1 MLRVEGSARCGGVP
15 QGSGACQG
23 QGNRKGRRGAGRC
36 WQARDA
42 RAGSTIQAR
51 TSRRGGRRPVA
62 TRTPRTIGTRAAQV
76 RGCTSQ
82 CFVSLILHGRQRPK
96 RCRSAAR
103 KRRTRGVKMGCAP
116 SQPKQKPPSP
126 QKRDFR
132 EQLVWERS
140 GRKFCEVY
148 ELLKDLNSGSF
159 GTVALCRRKADGNRS
174 IERTPSRN
182 NLQRVKSE
190 SVFAMKALDYMRH
203 NGRLRLDEATRNELR
218 HEIDVLRKVDHPS
231 IVHLRE
237 AFWEPTRLVLVMEYC
252 EGRELAEFCG
262 QLTESKVYK
271 ATEQILRA
279 VSYLHARRVLHRD
292 LKLENVMVTDQQDWH
307 VTIVDFGLSRVFPQS
322 LDGSR
327 TGIKAAGTTSTAAPE
342 VIRGEEYLMVS
353 DVWSIGAM
361 VYRLVGD
368 RDPFLRD
375 DRRDDPKALRRLEAG
390 DCDWGRIAT
399 MSRPGRAFVFKC
411 LRPHPALRWAADAA
425 LRYCAGAAS
434 GSPERM
440 PRAST
445 PPP

>member
-1 MLRVEGSARCGGVP
+1 MTD
-15 QGSGACQG
+15 
-23 QGNRKGRRGAGRC
+23 GRSMAEERERGET
-36 WQARDA
+36 

-96 RCRSAAR
+96 RCRNATS
-103 KRRTRGVKMGCAP
+103 KRRTRGVEMGCAP

-203 NGRLRLDEATRNELR
+203 NGRLRLDEATRKELR

-262 QLTESKVYK
+262 RFNTK
-271 ATEQILRA
+271 
-279 VSYLHARRVLHRD
+279 
-292 LKLENVMVTDQQDWH
+292 
-307 VTIVDFGLSRVFPQS
+307 
-322 LDGSR
+322 
-327 TGIKAAGTTSTAAPE
+327 
-342 VIRGEEYLMVS
+342 
-353 DVWSIGAM
+353 
-361 VYRLVGD
+361 
-368 RDPFLRD
+368 
-375 DRRDDPKALRRLEAG
+375 RRDSELLCRTFDCFLGRLTCSGPFFLELT
-390 DCDWGRIAT
+390 DRHH
-399 MSRPGRAFVFKC
+399 SRDTFAVPPDHDRHFF
-411 LRPHPALRWAADAA
+411 ADFSACHDT
-425 LRYCAGAAS
+425 R
-434 GSPERM
+434 
-440 PRAST
+440 
-445 PPP
+445 

>member
-1 MLRVEGSARCGGVP
+1 
-15 QGSGACQG
+15 
-23 QGNRKGRRGAGRC
+23 
-36 WQARDA
+36 
-42 RAGSTIQAR
+42 
-51 TSRRGGRRPVA
+51 
-62 TRTPRTIGTRAAQV
+62 
-76 RGCTSQ
+76 
-82 CFVSLILHGRQRPK
+82 
-96 RCRSAAR
+96 
-103 KRRTRGVKMGCAP
+103 MGCAP
-116 SQPKQKPPSP
+116 SKAKDKPPSP

-174 IERTPSRN
+174 IERTPSRT

-262 QLTESKVYK
+262 QLTESKVYR

-411 LRPHPALRWAADAA
+411 LRPHPGLRWAADAA
-425 LRYCAGAAS
+425 LKYCACAAS
-434 GSPERM
+434 F
-440 PRAST
+440 PREDA
-445 PPP
+445 

>member
-1 MLRVEGSARCGGVP
+1 
-15 QGSGACQG
+15 
-23 QGNRKGRRGAGRC
+23 
-36 WQARDA
+36 
-42 RAGSTIQAR
+42 
-51 TSRRGGRRPVA
+51 
-62 TRTPRTIGTRAAQV
+62 
-76 RGCTSQ
+76 
-82 CFVSLILHGRQRPK
+82 
-96 RCRSAAR
+96 
-103 KRRTRGVKMGCAP
+103 MGCAP

-203 NGRLRLDEATRNELR
+203 NGRLRLDDATRNELR

-262 QLTESKVYK
+262 QLTESRVYK

-279 VSYLHARRVLHRD
+279 VSHLHARRVLHRD

-399 MSRPGRAFVFKC
+399 MSRPGKAFVFKC
-411 LRPHPALRWAADAA
+411 LRPHPGLRWAADAA
-425 LRYCAGAAS
+425 LKYCAGAAS
-434 GSPERM
+434 VSRYAVDASSRRPRRLAARGPAAGQHRHER
-440 PRAST
+440 P
-445 PPP
+445 